1 MTLSHQFQR
10 ITRGGNVTDHVDM
23 DGRAAIA
30 CTLGGP
36 DRRTLFL
43 LSSTEAY
50 PERLVGTKL
59 SRVDIL
65 TVAVPGAGLP

>member
-1 MTLSHQFQR
+1 MTLCHQFQR
-10 ITRGGNVTDHVDM
+10 IIEGGAVTDRIDIGDRV
-23 DGRAAIA
+23 AIA

-43 LSSTEAY
+43 LSSTDAY

-59 SRVDIL
+59 SRVD
-65 TVAVPGAGLP
+65 TVRVDVVGAGWP